1 MVLDLFSLMGAYAA
15 GSCRALKSSI
25 YVWILVF
32 AVFVYVGI
40 HILVSI
46 RVIPGTLKQK
56 VRTTIIKIL
65 SKCGIHDEPRSSHQE
80 KEVEDARKF
89 ILLFVT
95 FAATVT
101 YQAGLN
107 PPGGFWAENGPP
119 PYKHRPATSVLR
131 SNYFHRYNTF
141 VSFNST
147 SFVASLVTVILLLSP
162 ELSKHGIRSK
172 ALAICVVADLLGLV
186 GAYAAGCCRD
196 VATSFYVMFIIIV
209 VLICFAMLAG
219 IFIYKP
225 VAEWLE
231 NIKSTCVKCMG
242 VMGRAL
248 SLSSKHGS
256 NRLSNA
262 EQENSASHQ
271 QASVHAN
278 GSSAEHSASE
288 PGQHSTVYQR
298 ISDTKKGESP
308 EEHPN
313 ANKHQTVDNNSVFS
327 QCISNTKE
335 RFPEEQLPVDKQH
348 TIDTKEPISNSQHP
362 PGTNQQSA
370 NMENQSTIS
379 LGTNM
384 DEAMSS
390 TEHPSAANCK
400 QTTNTNDCMSVEDQ
414 QDAGKKEQSST
425 DNLKIPMEV
434 FSEQNMPA
442 SHVNG
447 TTVGITESVMISVPA
462 EACDHV
468 DSSEQHKPVGGDN
481 HNNEISENN
490 SGPERAENDP
500 TVNTIEKHL
509 NKTRTYLLLLSIL
522 AVSVTYQSGLN
533 PPGGFWSESGSQHS
547 AGDFPQ
553 KKHSAGDRILE
564 DTNHPRFIAFF
575 YLNAVAFVASI
586 VTILLLL
593 NKLSS
598 AAVTKRRALQTVMIV
613 NLLSLTEAF
622 VTGSCREAKKTIY
635 SSVSVCL
642 ILAYV
647 AVHIMIAIWFQGESG
662 RHAGPA
668 SPQSGQDRT
677 EDIKE
682 LGRRRNLLL
691 ILSILAATVTY
702 QAGMNPP
709 GGFWSDNKDVSGK
722 PGNPILQD
730 AHSKRYDVF
739 YYSNS
744 ISFVSSVVITILLV
758 NKESCE
764 HGIKSYALRV
774 CLVAGLLG
782 LLIAYVAGCCRN
794 RKQSI
799 YLIIIAVAVL
809 ISLVIQVLLFSS
821 SMHNTL
827 ARLLSRFMEY
837 LESCLFSAKKDTQGN
852 TPKSPETS
860 DPDEKEPKKRHKYL
874 MLLAILAASITYQAG
889 LNPPGGSWSETESLD
904 HHLAGNPIL
913 HDINARRY
921 KTFFCFNSFSFM
933 ASIVV
938 IMLLLIKSVRK
949 KDVPLEVL
957 NLIMTL
963 DLMSLMTAFAAG
975 VVPREPDE
983 HAGARRMRE
992 LHLAASPA
1000 GSHAHVPSSRE
1011 GRWVWWWWR
1020 PWQTAGRMGSGKG
1033 MPGAEASV
1041 AVEEEEEKGRTQ
1053 WRTMRS
1059 VTRRQEVGGG
1069 GRGRRRF

>member
-1 MVLDLFSLMGAYAA
+1 MTNSSRQHECAIALTNTTTTPSLGNDENEASSNYHAENNGVNSIVTGSSRQDSMDDSSRRFLLVDSTEDDFDLLWRLRKYLVLLG
-15 GSCRALKSSI
+15 
-25 YVWILVF
+25 IL
-32 AVFVYVGI
+32 AV
-40 HILVSI
+40 S
-46 RVIPGTLKQK
+46 
-56 VRTTIIKIL
+56 
-65 SKCGIHDEPRSSHQE
+65 
-80 KEVEDARKF
+80 
-89 ILLFVT
+89 
-95 FAATVT
+95 VT
-101 YQAGLN
+101 YNAGLT
-107 PPGGFWAENGPP
+107 PPGGFW
-119 PYKHRPATSVLR
+119 TL
-131 SNYFHRYNTF
+131 NTDGHL
-141 VSFNST
+141 
-147 SFVASLVTVILLLSP
+147 AVILLLSP

-225 VAEWLE
+225 VAKWLE

-278 GSSAEHSASE
+278 GSSAEYSASE

-384 DEAMSS
+384 DEAMSN

-462 EACDHV
+462 ETCDHV

-613 NLLSLTEAF
+613 NLLSLTGA
-622 VTGSCREAKKTIY
+622 
-635 SSVSVCL
+635 L
-642 ILAYV
+642 L
-647 AVHIMIAIWFQGESG
+647 QGA
-662 RHAGPA
+662 AGK
-668 SPQSGQDRT
+668 Q
-677 EDIKE
+677 
-682 LGRRRNLLL
+682 RRPF
-691 ILSILAATVTY
+691 TH
-702 QAGMNPP
+702 Q
-709 GGFWSDNKDVSGK
+709 F
-722 PGNPILQD
+722 
-730 AHSKRYDVF
+730 
-739 YYSNS
+739 
-744 ISFVSSVVITILLV
+744 
-758 NKESCE
+758 
-764 HGIKSYALRV
+764 
-774 CLVAGLLG
+774 
-782 LLIAYVAGCCRN
+782 
-794 RKQSI
+794 
-799 YLIIIAVAVL
+799 
-809 ISLVIQVLLFSS
+809 
-821 SMHNTL
+821 
-827 ARLLSRFMEY
+827 
-837 LESCLFSAKKDTQGN
+837 
-852 TPKSPETS
+852 
-860 DPDEKEPKKRHKYL
+860 
-874 MLLAILAASITYQAG
+874 
-889 LNPPGGSWSETESLD
+889 
-904 HHLAGNPIL
+904 
-913 HDINARRY
+913 
-921 KTFFCFNSFSFM
+921 
-933 ASIVV
+933 
-938 IMLLLIKSVRK
+938 RK

-963 DLMSLMTAFAAG
+963 DLMSLMTAFAADMAKATLALMS
-975 VVPREPDE
+975 DE
-983 HAGARRMRE
+983 T
-992 LHLAASPA
+992 SI
-1000 GSHAHVPSSRE
+1000 
-1011 GRWVWWWWR
+1011 
-1020 PWQTAGRMGSGKG
+1020 
-1033 MPGAEASV
+1033 
-1041 AVEEEEEKGRTQ
+1041 
-1053 WRTMRS
+1053 
-1059 VTRRQEVGGG
+1059 
-1069 GRGRRRF
+1069 